1 MDGLD
6 AWGQVSTGG
15 DARWPVRLPG
25 TGHQDPGVGAAWAV
39 GVSALGARW
48 LLPPGN
54 LLGGGEELKAPQW
67 PCLAV
72 TLRSL
77 DAAGRAHAQR
87 PCQPR
92 GHAGLAPEKASSLG
106 APAG

>member
-1 MDGLD
+1 MRGQGLTSWAHEVSCKWRGGVWSRQGRAAQRPQGEMDGLD
-6 AWGQVSTGG
+6 AWGHLSTGG

-54 LLGGGEELKAPQW
+54 LLGGGEELKAPQ
-67 PCLAV
+67 
-72 TLRSL
+72 
-77 DAAGRAHAQR
+77 
-87 PCQPR
+87 
-92 GHAGLAPEKASSLG
+92 
-106 APAG
+106 